1 MSAARRIAAIAA
13 CAVAALTGAAFGQ
26 VPPAARLSARLQ
38 AIDPPAALTR
48 GEAATAIL
56 ELHNTGTESWPAG
69 GAVRL
74 SYHWRQAD
82 GADAGFESPRTPL
95 PAAVPPGGTIRVCAL
110 VVAPDTP
117 GPLRL
122 DWELV
127 KEGDAWFGARDPA
140 SVLRHTVVIR
150 DEPAPVR
157 TQAVRSGPVAL
168 WLLVTLAHLL
178 VSAWWASRGSP
189 HGSPGPAV
197 DARFFDAVLF
207 AVGTLHGV
215 LFLASATTGLPH
227 PRGVAWVAVFDTIV
241 AVALAATRPTTRG
254 DVVASASPPPRT
266 PLRIVAGVLQIAGAL
281 ALATLAVSWLR
292 VAARSLHVSGSDAAH
307 YHVPHAVNLALGT
320 SPFDLLPTPHL
331 YPMGTSLLGAWF
343 ILPFSDPL
351 LIDVAMLA
359 YAALLAASL
368 ARAFSAVT
376 GRPGLAWTPWL
387 LLALLSP
394 PLFQLATL
402 FSSDLSFAAAFAAA
416 AAQLLVLGAR
426 TPPTIDT
433 RDAIRLGLA
442 FGLLCGVKTTGA
454 PAAVLLLAVAVAGWA
469 VGRWRRHA
477 PLAGAAA
484 EPQPARRTA
493 FALLAIGLAAWLAGG
508 GAWLVRNQVRYG
520 SPIAPSGLRVFG
532 VTIFPGETIAE
543 SASYY
548 SVAGDL
554 ARPGG
559 YPLGARLSY
568 FVRRWL
574 GPVAGPTALLLV
586 LLLGDVATTRW
597 RRQAPVERDLR
608 LALIVGF
615 AAVTVVFLW
624 LLVHA
629 PWTSLEWTDGLALR
643 YALPILVGAAFVA
656 YLGLFPRQ
664 FAWYDDPVTA
674 GAGGA
679 ILAGLAVTI
688 FLRSRAALPASLPD
702 AVPGLDTLS
711 LAIAAGGLVVVTA
724 AIRWPALRW
733 TGVAVLAGMTWPV
746 AARLAAHDAA
756 LRVDPGRE
764 QTRQVG
770 CAAAGLDADVDA
782 HRAIFAALIADEQRR
797 GATCPGRRVF
807 LRSRFDV
814 PLELQTLPYSTR
826 VFDVRQDRGAAALDD
841 AAPCDYLM
849 LTRAELDTNRG
860 AAWLASPQGRAWRP
874 VAERG
879 GFVVFGV
886 QPRQVRPTPE
896 S

>member
-1 MSAARRIAAIAA
+1 M
-13 CAVAALTGAAFGQ
+13 
-26 VPPAARLSARLQ
+26 
-38 AIDPPAALTR
+38 
-48 GEAATAIL
+48 
-56 ELHNTGTESWPAG
+56 
-69 GAVRL
+69 
-74 SYHWRQAD
+74 
-82 GADAGFESPRTPL
+82 
-95 PAAVPPGGTIRVCAL
+95 
-110 VVAPDTP
+110 
-117 GPLRL
+117 
-122 DWELV
+122 
-127 KEGDAWFGARDPA
+127 
-140 SVLRHTVVIR
+140 
-150 DEPAPVR
+150 
-157 TQAVRSGPVAL
+157 
-168 WLLVTLAHLL
+168 TLAHLL

-227 PRGVAWVAVFDTIV
+227 PRGVAWVAVFDAIV
-241 AVALAATRPTTRG
+241 AMALAATRPTTRG

-359 YAALLAASL
+359 CAALLAASL

-433 RDAIRLGLA
+433 RDAIGLGLA

-520 SPIAPSGLRVFG
+520 SPIAPSGLQVFG

-574 GPVAGPTALLLV
+574 GPVAGPTALLVV

-629 PWTSLEWTDGLALR
+629 PWTSLDWTDGLALR

-688 FLRSRAALPASLPD
+688 FLRSRAALPASL
-702 AVPGLDTLS
+702 T
-711 LAIAAGGLVVVTA
+711 
-724 AIRWPALRW
+724 
-733 TGVAVLAGMTWPV
+733 
-746 AARLAAHDAA
+746 
-756 LRVDPGRE
+756 
-764 QTRQVG
+764 
-770 CAAAGLDADVDA
+770 
-782 HRAIFAALIADEQRR
+782 RR
-797 GATCPGRRVF
+797 GARVGHAVA
-807 LRSRFDV
+807 R
-814 PLELQTLPYSTR
+814 
-826 VFDVRQDRGAAALDD
+826 DRGRGPRRRHGGHPVAGAALDGRRRARRHD
-841 AAPCDYLM
+841 VAGGGPARGARCGAACRSRARADPAGRLRRRRPGRGRGRSPGHLRGAHRRRAAPRRHVSEPPRVPAVPLR
-849 LTRAELDTNRG
+849 RAAR
-860 AAWLASPQGRAWRP
+860 AADASLFHARLRRPPGSRRRRARRRRA
-874 VAERG
+874 V
-879 GFVVFGV
+879 
-886 QPRQVRPTPE
+886 
-896 S
+896 

>member
-1 MSAARRIAAIAA
+1 M
-13 CAVAALTGAAFGQ
+13 
-26 VPPAARLSARLQ
+26 
-38 AIDPPAALTR
+38 
-48 GEAATAIL
+48 
-56 ELHNTGTESWPAG
+56 
-69 GAVRL
+69 
-74 SYHWRQAD
+74 
-82 GADAGFESPRTPL
+82 
-95 PAAVPPGGTIRVCAL
+95 
-110 VVAPDTP
+110 
-117 GPLRL
+117 
-122 DWELV
+122 
-127 KEGDAWFGARDPA
+127 
-140 SVLRHTVVIR
+140 
-150 DEPAPVR
+150 
-157 TQAVRSGPVAL
+157 
-168 WLLVTLAHLL
+168 TLAHVL

-215 LFLASATTGLPH
+215 LFLASTTTGLPH
-227 PRGVAWVAVFDTIV
+227 LARRRMGGGLRRDRRHRADGDTTDD
-241 AVALAATRPTTRG
+241 TRRRRAP
-254 DVVASASPPPRT
+254 ASPPPPT
-266 PLRIVAGVLQIAGAL
+266 PLHVVAGVLQIAGAL

-292 VAARSLHVSGSDAAH
+292 IAARSLHVSGSDAAH

-331 YPMGTSLLGAWF
+331 YPMATSLLGAWF

-359 YAALLAASL
+359 CAALLAASL

-416 AAQLLVLGAR
+416 AAQLLVLASR
-426 TPPTIDT
+426 TSPAIDT
-433 RDAIRLGLA
+433 RDAIGLGLA
-442 FGLLCGVKTTGA
+442 FGLLCGVKTTGT
-454 PAAVLLLAVAVAGWA
+454 PAAVLLLAVAIAGWA
-469 VGRWRRHA
+469 IGRWRGHGPVA
-477 PLAGAAA
+477 DAA

-508 GAWLVRNQVRYG
+508 GAWLVRNEVRYG
-520 SPIAPSGLRVFG
+520 SPIAPSGLQVFG
-532 VTIFPGETIAE
+532 VTIFPGETLAE
-543 SASYY
+543 NASYY

-554 ARPGG
+554 ARPDG

-568 FVRRWL
+568 FVRRWI
-574 GPVAGPTALLLV
+574 GPVAAPAALLLV

-597 RRQAPVERDLR
+597 RRRAPAQRDLR

-615 AAVTVVFLW
+615 AAVTAVFLW

-643 YALPILVGAAFVA
+643 YALPLLVGTAFVA

-679 ILAGLAVTI
+679 ILAGLALTM

-702 AVPGLDTLS
+702 AVPGLDALS
-711 LAIAAGGLVVVTA
+711 LAIAAGGLAVAAA

-733 TGVAVLAGMTWPV
+733 TAIAVLAGITWPA

-764 QTRQVG
+764 QIRQVG

-782 HRAIFAALIADEQRR
+782 HRAIFTALVAEEQRR
-797 GATCPGRRVF
+797 GAACPNRRVF

-826 VFDVRQDRGAAALDD
+826 VFDVRQDSGAAALED

-849 LTRAELDTNRG
+849 LTRAELETNRG
-860 AAWLASPQGRAWRP
+860 AAWLASRQGRAWRS

-879 GFVVFGV
+879 GFVVFGI
-886 QPRQVRPTPE
+886 QPRQVRPNPG